1 MPIINAAILFSPL
14 LHPLNPETLPV
25 SPVVGGTRR
34 GERMKQGRKV
44 KRRSMQAMP
53 VAACIRYRPA
63 STAALLRF
71 TRSQTPQ
78 PAPSPLSPPAPPDH
92 SQPSVSCSHDL
103 ASPESDPWQSH
114 SFQTRC

>member
-14 LHPLNPETLPV
+14 LHPLNPETLLV

-34 GERMKQGRKV
+34 GERMEQGRKV

-78 PAPSPLSPPAPPDH
+78 PAPCSPLSPPAPPDH
-92 SQPSVSCSHDL
+92 SQPSVSRSRDP
-103 ASPESDPWQSH
+103 ASPEFDPSGSH
-114 SFQTRC
+114 